1 MGRASGVLSML
12 SVVLVTPLYQETAT
26 PAGLCTAAL
35 ANAFVQSG
43 YCVHVICSMTV
54 APRPRHELSSR
65 ITIHRLETRRA
76 SHPMAFAIQAARRIH
91 ELIQANRC
99 DAIECIDASDC
110 IVALAAL
117 RQSAGF
123 GASLIEVTLQRARVV
138 GKLADASI
146 TASGPKITPI
156 NIPFPVDS
164 KVLSVPNTF
173 VGPVFIACDAITPD
187 DQQVVLEAFKDSNA
201 SSQGW
206 SLAIR
211 SANGSWFIHERSKES
226 KAARSRPVYLA
237 VSSATPVAAI
247 HARRHGQEC
256 IVADHCPLADEF
268 PSGQVYNAAEPQ
280 ALAEGLRRVMLNPPV
295 DTPGVSKASRRWET
309 DHAIVQAHEQ
319 LWKQSQSAISSIS
332 PLSLWQACER
342 HASTIQTTQKMETV
356 Q

>member
-1 MGRASGVLSML
+1 ML

-35 ANAFVQSG
+35 ANAFAQSG

-54 APRPRHELSSR
+54 APRPRHELSGR

-76 SHPMAFAIQAARRIH
+76 SHPMAFAVQATRRIH
-91 ELIQANRC
+91 ELVKANRC
-99 DAIECIDASDC
+99 DAIECIDAPDC
-110 IVALAAL
+110 VVALAAL
-117 RQSAGF
+117 RRSSGF
-123 GASLIEVTLQRARVV
+123 NAPLIEVVV
-138 GKLADASI
+138 QHTHAACGLADASV

-164 KVLSVPNTF
+164 KALFVPNTF

-211 SANGSWFIHERSKES
+211 SANGSWFIHERAKES
-226 KAARSRPVYLA
+226 KAVRSRPVYLA
-237 VSSATPVAAI
+237 VSNATPIAAI
-247 HARRHGQEC
+247 HARRHGHEC
-256 IVADHCPLADEF
+256 IVADHSPLADEF
-268 PSGQVYNAAEPQ
+268 PSGQVYDAAGPR
-280 ALAEGLRRVMLNPPV
+280 ALTRILQHTMLNPPV
-295 DTPGVSKASRRWET
+295 DAPDISKASRRWET
-309 DHAIVQAHEQ
+309 DCTIVQAHEQ
-319 LWKQSQSAISSIS
+319 LWKQSQSTIPNTS
-332 PLSLWQACER
+332 PITSPIDLWRACER
-342 HASTIQTTQKMETV
+342 HASTIQKMEAV